1 MSRLPKIPV
10 SNSSSNLPAPRR
22 RSSVG
27 NQGKPNLSLLTP
39 EQEVLLAQVMER
51 YGSRSN
57 NSNEH
62 HNASSTSPPL
72 TTTTSSSISPPPV
85 SSNQQQQN
93 TTTLRKPGARRQS
106 VSRNTRPTLPP
117 LAELPTSNNTTTSI
131 APPKQSASKILS
143 PPSSNNNSSS
153 LATPNQPRRSPS
165 NQNLQSGGGLKPSPA
180 QQRLRVAS
188 TPQRPESPSL
198 SLYSVGERVSVESMN
213 IIGTLKYLGPLDIKP
228 GTWAGIELDLP
239 GTGKNDG
246 NVNGKSY
253 FTCKPKSGIFVLA
266 SKLSKETSS
275 DQDSSDQSLPPPQ
288 RQKQK
293 LPSSAKSLQR
303 PSQIGLNNTA
313 TPSDN
318 IQSSSNMT
326 KNAQNAAIAASR
338 ITAGSR
344 ASKYIEITQSSTTSN
359 DSPYSKSKQSI
370 LKRPGSIGNL
380 KSNSSIQSSSIS
392 SPSSNNNALPNTRR
406 RSNSS
411 SSSGSAVSNKSQP
424 TSSYHY
430 SSRISANNK
439 HRSPSPNHA
448 TDSQTTSDTESLGHA
463 TNNEEMSNKILQEK
477 IQKLLNDQDTSESAH
492 HINSNQT
499 DVSMT
504 ANKENKEKWEA
515 EKKVLLD
522 EKENREKTLNRKI
535 EDLNKQLQD
544 SAKGHHFR
552 PSTSL
557 SMIADDDVMSDKI
570 LQLTELVE
578 QKDEQVKELE
588 DALGKANKQSDEY
601 QSKIQHL
608 EKINSEQTDKIEQL
622 LVQISPNAQSEL
634 TDKIEQLEKTI
645 QSKSDEIE
653 QLKSQLESQKT
664 DYESKIESMQG
675 LINEL
680 KTAGQE
686 TINIYEQKITG
697 LEHQVEDLKKAGI
710 ETIALYEET
719 TTKINEKEAKI
730 NSLEKEAEELRSAGV
745 EAIDVYEKTIE
756 DTKKEVEEF
765 RIQLT
770 KKEESLSL
778 ANKEIEKYKVMQ
790 KELNDAK
797 VKLELNEKREEGL
810 RNELVDMQSGLEHM
824 MRADAKSRERIY
836 QLDDDIRE
844 SQALVTRQQEEIA
857 ALKSNVENLMTANNS
872 EEVEKIKSVF
882 ESDAERYQEEIE
894 NLRKS
899 LSDLQAEKRAV
910 INEVDNSK
918 DEMKLLERKIQDNE
932 RQKKDLI
939 AELDTL
945 KLGLQQ
951 GENERDQL
959 AKEIEGLKA
968 NLTESVESNT
978 KLLRD
983 SESEKSALIGERDK
997 VKTEVEEL
1005 NQQLEEVIKKAE
1017 LADKLKSDLE
1027 VKIKE
1032 LDQLN
1037 ESYEQFKK
1045 DHIKELKEIETQTI
1059 QSTPKEVEN
1068 KLAANE
1074 EQMAGL
1080 KHIVQE
1086 LTRENV
1092 KIAGEN
1098 KKILAEQE
1106 KLMEAHKQV
1115 ENECFKLMDELER
1128 LHSESLG
1135 GQGILTLTSQ
1145 EEYKTISTSTN
1156 GHPAGADLLRL
1167 QSLLSEK
1174 QVQLDRLT
1182 SMHNAEIREL
1192 RQKVAELEKAKQKE
1206 VSSLNKDVAE
1216 LESLVESK
1224 IFREADLEEEIQR
1237 EKRTMKLLKDEVDD
1251 LKEQLKELRTNGGGL
1266 VDLNELVSENGVMNS
1281 SRLSIS
1287 TTTSSTPVTK
1297 ENGGSTLYC
1306 EICEEE
1312 GHDIIS
1318 CKAVFGSQSELTIDP
1333 DETFGIVQDKA
1344 YCDNCEE
1351 YGIHW
1356 TEECPNQDETF

>member
-39 EQEVLLAQVMER
+39 EQEVLLAQVMEK

-57 NSNEH
+57 NNNEN

-117 LAELPTSNNTTTSI
+117 LAELPTSNNTATSI
-131 APPKQSASKILS
+131 APPKQSSSKILS
-143 PPSSNNNSSS
+143 PPSTNNNSSS

-275 DQDSSDQSLPPPQ
+275 DQDSSDQSPPPPQ
-288 RQKQK
+288 RQKQR

-303 PSQIGLNNTA
+303 PSQIGSNNTA
-313 TPSDN
+313 TPDN

-370 LKRPGSIGNL
+370 LKHPIPHHLVVRL
-380 KSNSSIQSSSIS
+380 
-392 SPSSNNNALPNTRR
+392 
-406 RSNSS
+406 
-411 SSSGSAVSNKSQP
+411 
-424 TSSYHY
+424 
-430 SSRISANNK
+430 
-439 HRSPSPNHA
+439 PSPNHA

-504 ANKENKEKWEA
+504 ANRENKEKWEA

-522 EKENREKTLNRKI
+522 EKENREKSLNRKI

-588 DALGKANKQSDEY
+588 DALGKANKQSDEH

-608 EKINSEQTDKIEQL
+608 EKVNSEQTDKIEQL

-836 QLDDDIRE
+836 QLDDDMRE

-910 INEVDNSK
+910 INEVNNSK

-932 RQKKDLI
+932 RQKKDLV

-1059 QSTPKEVEN
+1059 QVDDAAAAAESTEKLNESTPKEVEN

-1074 EQMAGL
+1074 EQIAGL

-1145 EEYKTISTSTN
+1145 EEYKT
-1156 GHPAGADLLRL
+1156 AGADLLRL

-1281 SRLSIS
+1281 SRLSVS

-1333 DETFGIVQDKA
+1333 DETFRIVQDKA
-1344 YCDNCEE
+1344 VQ